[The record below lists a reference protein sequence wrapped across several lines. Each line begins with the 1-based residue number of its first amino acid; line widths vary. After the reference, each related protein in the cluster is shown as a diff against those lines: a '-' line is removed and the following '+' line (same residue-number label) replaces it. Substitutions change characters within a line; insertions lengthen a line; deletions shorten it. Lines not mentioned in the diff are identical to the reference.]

1 MFFETMARCSAWILN
16 YAIPQLRQ
24 NPKFFMSYD
33 AEIVW
38 DLASEGFPLI
48 LDGFAKEFQDRIR
61 ELFLCRVI
69 SIVRHMLMHDR
80 P

>member
-1 MFFETMARCSAWILN
+1 
-16 YAIPQLRQ
+16 
-24 NPKFFMSYD
+24 MSYD

-69 SIVRHMLMHDR
+69 SIVRPMFLHDR